1 MLIKDALG
9 IGNKS
14 LEGRERT
21 QEAGR
26 TREKA
31 GSRSGAEAQAA
42 ASDRVELSGRSREMA
57 KAHEAVAA
65 APEVRQQKVEELKAS
80 IANGQY
86 EVDADQVAQ
95 KMIVNFLEEIV

>member
-9 IGNKS
+9 IGNKTV
-14 LEGRERT
+14 EGRDRA
-21 QEAGR
+21 QEA
-26 TREKA
+26 
-31 GSRSGAEAQAA
+31 SRSKDKPTSQSGAEAQAA
-42 ASDRVELSGRSREMA
+42 SSDRVELSGRSREMA

-65 APEVRQQKVEELKAS
+65 TPDVRQQKVEEIKAS

-95 KMIVNFLEEIV
+95 KMIVNFLEEII

>member
-9 IGNKS
+9 IGNKTV
-14 LEGRERT
+14 EGRDRA
-21 QEAGR
+21 QE
-26 TREKA
+26 T
-31 GSRSGAEAQAA
+31 SRSSNKPTSQSGAEAQAA
-42 ASDRVELSGRSREMA
+42 ASDRVEISGRSREMA

-65 APEVRQQKVEELKAS
+65 TPDVRQQKVEEIKAS

-95 KMIVNFLEEIV
+95 KMIVNFLEEII

>member
-14 LEGRERT
+14 VERRDAA
-21 QEAGR
+21 QENARSGD
-26 TREKA
+26 KA
-31 GSRSGAEAQAA
+31 TSQSGAEAQAA
-42 ASDRVELSGRSREMA
+42 ATDRVELSGRSREMA

-65 APEVRQQKVEELKAS
+65 APEVRKQKVEEIKAS
-80 IANGQY
+80 VANGEY

-95 KMIVNFLEEIV
+95 KMIVSFLEEIV

>member
-9 IGNKS
+9 IGNKTVD
-14 LEGRERT
+14 GRDRAP
-21 QEAGR
+21 EAGR
-26 TREKA
+26 SREKPV
-31 GSRSGAEAQAA
+31 SQSGAEAQAA

-65 APEVRQQKVEELKAS
+65 APEVRQQKVEEIKAS

-95 KMIVNFLEEIV
+95 KMIVNFLEEII

>member
-9 IGNKS
+9 IGNKTV
-14 LEGRERT
+14 EGRDRA
-21 QEAGR
+21 QETSR
-26 TREKA
+26 SRDKA
-31 GSRSGAEAQAA
+31 ASRSGTEAQAA
-42 ASDRVELSGRSREMA
+42 SSDRVELSGRSREMA

-65 APEVRQQKVEELKAS
+65 APDVRQQKVEEIKAS

-95 KMIVNFLEEIV
+95 KMIVNFLEEII